1 MNFLRALPGRL
12 APKTLFARLTL
23 ILLAGLAAAQ
33 LLSAVQTID
42 ERDDV
47 NMGVMI
53 DTVEID
59 LGAAVALLDRLPR
72 AEREAWLPR
81 LGRRGFQFL
90 AGAGEDG
97 PPVRAEL
104 STRLLRSATRAL
116 APGYPF
122 SANEVPG
129 AGERFQVH
137 VRLGDGDQVSIDFR
151 PRPGLPLSPW
161 LPYVLAG
168 QLLLVALSCWV
179 AVRLATAP
187 LRALADAADAL
198 GPDLRPAEMPE
209 RGPSEVVRA
218 TRALN
223 AMQRRISAYV
233 DERLRILAAISH
245 DLQTPITRMRL
256 RIDMMDD
263 GAQQQRLSDHLR
275 DDLLQLQD
283 LVREGLDY
291 ARAMHGK
298 PETACPTDLCAL
310 LDSIVLDYRDGGAA
324 VRFEGLG
331 TGSGA
336 AVRTRPRALRRI
348 VGNLVDNALKYAGD
362 AEVVLDFG
370 HPDRAVIRV
379 LDHGPG
385 IPDAM
390 LDAVFEPFYRL
401 EGSRNRETGGS
412 GLGLAIAR
420 QLATALPGELTLHN
434 RSEGGLEARLVVH
447 AA

>member
-1 MNFLRALPGRL
+1 
-12 APKTLFARLTL
+12 
-23 ILLAGLAAAQ
+23 
-33 LLSAVQTID
+33 
-42 ERDDV
+42 
-47 NMGVMI
+47 
-53 DTVEID
+53 
-59 LGAAVALLDRLPR
+59 
-72 AEREAWLPR
+72 
-81 LGRRGFQFL
+81 
-90 AGAGEDG
+90 
-97 PPVRAEL
+97 
-104 STRLLRSATRAL
+104 
-116 APGYPF
+116 
-122 SANEVPG
+122 
-129 AGERFQVH
+129 
-137 VRLGDGDQVSIDFR
+137 
-151 PRPGLPLSPW
+151 
-161 LPYVLAG
+161 
-168 QLLLVALSCWV
+168 V

-187 LRALADAADAL
+187 LRTLADAADAL

-223 AMQRRISAYV
+223 AMQRRIAAYV

-263 GAQQQRLSDHLR
+263 SAQQQRLN

-298 PETACPTDLCAL
+298 PETACATDLDAL
-310 LDSIVLDYRDGGAA
+310 LDSIAFDYADGGAA
-324 VRFEGLG
+324 VRFD
-331 TGSGA
+331 GA
-336 AVRTRPRALRRI
+336 RAGAGATVRTRPRALRRI
-348 VGNLVDNALKYAGD
+348 VCNLIDNALKYAGD
-362 AEVVLDFG
+362 AEVVLDFTQPG
-370 HPDRAVIRV
+370 GAVIRV

-420 QLATALPGELTLHN
+420 QLTTALPGELTLHN
-434 RSEGGLEARLVVH
+434 RAGGGLEARLVLR

>member
-1 MNFLRALPGRL
+1 MSFLRTLPDRL
-12 APKTLFARLTL
+12 APKSLFARLAL
-23 ILLAGLAAAQ
+23 ILLAGLSAAQ
-33 LLSAVQTID
+33 LLSAALTIG
-42 ERDDV
+42 ERDDA

-53 DTVEID
+53 DTVEVD
-59 LGAAVALLDRLPR
+59 LGAAVALLDRLPP

-90 AGAGEDG
+90 AGQGEAG

-116 APGYPF
+116 APAHAF
-122 SANEVPG
+122 SANEVAG
-129 AGERFQVH
+129 TGERFQVH
-137 VRLGDGDQVSIDFR
+137 LRLSDGSPVSIDFR

-168 QLLLVALSCWV
+168 QLLLLALSCWV

-187 LRALADAADAL
+187 LRTLADAADAL

-223 AMQRRISAYV
+223 AMQRRIAGYV

-256 RIDMMDD
+256 RIDMMDA
-263 GAQQQRLSDHLR
+263 GAQQQKLN

-298 PETACPTDLCAL
+298 PETACPTDLEAL
-310 LDSIVLDYRDGGAA
+310 LDSIALDYRDGGAA
-324 VRFEGLG
+324 VRFAGRR
-331 TGSGA
+331 SGA
-336 AVRTRPRALRRI
+336 GATVRTRPRALRRI
-348 VGNLVDNALKYAGD
+348 VCNLVDNALKYAGE
-362 AEVVLDFG
+362 AEVVLDCTP
-370 HPDRAVIRV
+370 PDGALVRV

-390 LDAVFEPFYRL
+390 LEAVFEPFYRL
-401 EGSRNRETGGS
+401 EGSRSRETGGS
-412 GLGLAIAR
+412 GLGLATAR

-434 RSEGGLEARLVVH
+434 RPAGGLEARLVLR

>member
-1 MNFLRALPGRL
+1 MSFLRSLPGRL
-12 APKTLFARLTL
+12 APKTLFARLAL
-23 ILLAGLAAAQ
+23 ILLAGLAAAH
-33 LLSAVQTID
+33 LLSATLAID

-129 AGERFQVH
+129 AVERFQVH
-137 VRLGDGDQVSIDFR
+137 IRLGDGDQVSIDFR

-168 QLLLVALSCWV
+168 QLLLLALSCWV

-187 LRALADAADAL
+187 LRTLADAADAL
-198 GPDLRPAEMPE
+198 GPDLRPAEIPE

-223 AMQRRISAYV
+223 AMQRRIAGYV

-263 GAQQQRLSDHLR
+263 SAQQQRLNA
-275 DDLLQLQD
+275 DLLQLQD
-283 LVREGLDY
+283 LVREGLEY

-298 PETACPTDLCAL
+298 PEAACATDLHAL

-324 VRFEGLG
+324 VRFEDDG
-331 TGSGA
+331 TGMGA
-336 AVRTRPRALRRI
+336 TVRTRPRALRRI

-362 AEVVLDFG
+362 AEVVLDLTQ
-370 HPDRAVIRV
+370 PDGAVIRV

-434 RSEGGLEARLVVH
+434 RPTGGLEARLVLR

>member
-1 MNFLRALPGRL
+1 MRAVRTLLARL
-12 APKTLFARLTL
+12 APKSLFARLAL
-23 ILLAGLAAAQ
+23 ILLAGLSAAQ
-33 LLSAVQTID
+33 LLSAALAIG
-42 ERDDV
+42 ERNDV

-72 AEREAWLPR
+72 AERAAWLPR

-90 AGAGEDG
+90 AGPGEAG

-116 APGYPF
+116 APAYAF
-122 SANEVPG
+122 SANEVGG

-137 VRLGDGDQVSIDFR
+137 VRLSDGDAVSIDFR

-187 LRALADAADAL
+187 LRTLADAADAL

-223 AMQRRISAYV
+223 AMQRRIAGYV

-263 GAQQQRLSDHLR
+263 AAQQQRLG

-298 PETACPTDLCAL
+298 PETACPTDLGAL
-310 LDSIVLDYRDGGAA
+310 LDSIALDYHDAGAA
-324 VRFEGLG
+324 VRFA
-331 TGSGA
+331 GA
-336 AVRTRPRALRRI
+336 RGATVRTRPRALRRI
-348 VGNLVDNALKYAGD
+348 VCNLADNALKYAGD
-362 AEVVLDFG
+362 AELTLDFAAPEG
-370 HPDRAVIRV
+370 ATLRV
-379 LDHGPG
+379 LDRGPG

-420 QLATALPGELTLHN
+420 QLAATLPGNLTLHN
-434 RSEGGLEARLVVH
+434 RPGGGLEARLVLH

>member
-1 MNFLRALPGRL
+1 MSSMSALHALLRRL
-12 APKTLFARLTL
+12 APKTLFARLAL
-23 ILLAGLAAAQ
+23 ILLAGLSAAL
-33 LLSAVQTID
+33 LLSATLTID

-90 AGAGEDG
+90 AGAGESG

-116 APGYPF
+116 TPAYAF
-122 SANEVPG
+122 SANEV
-129 AGERFQVH
+129 AGMNERFQVH
-137 VRLGDGDQVSIDFR
+137 VRLSDGDPVSIDFR

-223 AMQRRISAYV
+223 AMQRRIAGYV

-263 GAQQQRLSDHLR
+263 SPQQQRLN

-298 PETACPTDLCAL
+298 PETACPTDIEAL
-310 LDSIVLDYRDGGAA
+310 LDSITLDYRDGGAA
-324 VRFEGLG
+324 VHFDGG
-331 TGSGA
+331 GGA
-336 AVRTRPRALRRI
+336 AATVRTRPRALRRI
-348 VGNLVDNALKYAGD
+348 VCNLVDNALKYAGD
-362 AEVVLDFG
+362 AEVVLDVTQPG
-370 HPDRAVIRV
+370 RAVIRV

-385 IPDAM
+385 IPDDM

-434 RSEGGLEARLVVH
+434 RPAGGLEARLVLR

>member
-1 MNFLRALPGRL
+1 
-12 APKTLFARLTL
+12 
-23 ILLAGLAAAQ
+23 
-33 LLSAVQTID
+33 
-42 ERDDV
+42 
-47 NMGVMI
+47 MGVMI

-90 AGAGEDG
+90 AGPGESG

-104 STRLLRSATRAL
+104 STRLLHSATRAL
-116 APGYPF
+116 ATAYAF

-129 AGERFQVH
+129 PGERFQVH
-137 VRLGDGDQVSIDFR
+137 VRLSDGDAVSIDFR

-187 LRALADAADAL
+187 LRTLAAAADAL

-223 AMQRRISAYV
+223 AMQRRIAGYV

-263 GAQQQRLSDHLR
+263 SAQQQRLN

-298 PETACPTDLCAL
+298 PETACPTDLKAL
-310 LDSIVLDYRDGGAA
+310 LDSIALDYRDGGAA
-324 VRFEGLG
+324 VRFDGGGAG
-331 TGSGA
+331 TGA
-336 AVRTRPRALRRI
+336 TVRTRPRALRRI
-348 VGNLVDNALKYAGD
+348 VCNLVDNALKYAGD
-362 AEVVLDFG
+362 AEVLLDFTQ
-370 HPDRAVIRV
+370 PDGAAIRV

-434 RSEGGLEARLVVH
+434 RPAGGLEARLVLR